1 MMRKARVIVAL
12 ALSAV
17 LAYSIVSAVPSLA
30 GPPDIPTID
39 VNVVNEQNNPVAVF
53 DVDTPSFKSFRVIS
67 DFEPFSTGS
76 TSFGIEMTDPVPE
89 GRRLKITYASYQPPY
104 PR

>member
-1 MMRKARVIVAL
+1 MMRKATVIVAL

-67 DFEPFSTGS
+67 DFEPTG
-76 TSFGIEMTDPVPE
+76 
-89 GRRLKITYASYQPPY
+89 Y
-104 PR
+104 PLHSSSGVWRSESAAPMMMR